1 MQLMNSIRQFLG
13 FPQPETPCVP
23 SAAVDRMLADLHR
36 LCATLP
42 GGEVEVFLSSRCVN
56 LQLSWTPEAEE
67 SGAAAYRP
75 ETGIGVRLDGRSDR
89 AIYREVVEPAAV
101 TEEEAEVKKAA
112 AAAEEEE
119 VKEEKAEEAEVKD
132 NTEVSSEAVDSQ
144 AEKDV
149 KQVTGES
156 SLEMKDTVEPVKEM
170 QVTVKEPADSPK
182 ATAEPMKITAESASE
197 DTDFG
202 EASVEEKPSKT
213 LLNLRRL
220 KDFLQQHYAFR
231 YNRLTDCTECAVLTA
246 GQPPLV
252 YHPVDTR
259 LLNTLSLSALDHG
272 VDCWDRD
279 VKRLVESTQM
289 PSYHPFTDYMA
300 NLPAWDGRDRLTEL
314 AQRVSDDAAWVR
326 HFRRWM
332 LAVAA
337 QWMNGADFGKRA
349 NSVAPLLVSARQGLG
364 KSTFCRQLMPTV
376 LQAYFTESFD
386 LNNPTAA
393 EHKLTAFGLINIDEF
408 DRLSAE
414 RMPLLKNLMQLERI
428 TLRRAFK
435 HSAEPLPRIANFI
448 ATSNRYDLLT
458 DLTGSRR
465 FICVDVQHPIN
476 CSTPIEY
483 DQLYAQLKEAILA
496 GERTWFNQEEEAEIQ
511 ARNQAFYRV
520 LPAQELL
527 EETVDFCE
535 AGAEGAVLLSSAQ
548 LYSLLQQKHPAA
560 LRDYTPRAFS
570 HLLRQLGTRVHT
582 KFGNGYWVRV
592 K

>member
-246 GQPPLV
+246 GQPPLGISSRGYPPLEHPQSLGPRSWGGLLGPRREATGGVHADAFLPSV
-252 YHPVDTR
+252 YGLHGEPSGLGRSRPPHGTGAAGVGRCGLGAPLPPLDAGGSRPVDER
-259 LLNTLSLSALDHG
+259 SG
-272 VDCWDRD
+272 
-279 VKRLVESTQM
+279 
-289 PSYHPFTDYMA
+289 
-300 NLPAWDGRDRLTEL
+300 
-314 AQRVSDDAAWVR
+314 
-326 HFRRWM
+326 FR
-332 LAVAA
+332 
-337 QWMNGADFGKRA
+337 
-349 NSVAPLLVSARQGLG
+349 
-364 KSTFCRQLMPTV
+364 
-376 LQAYFTESFD
+376 
-386 LNNPTAA
+386 
-393 EHKLTAFGLINIDEF
+393 
-408 DRLSAE
+408 
-414 RMPLLKNLMQLERI
+414 
-428 TLRRAFK
+428 
-435 HSAEPLPRIANFI
+435 
-448 ATSNRYDLLT
+448 
-458 DLTGSRR
+458 
-465 FICVDVQHPIN
+465 
-476 CSTPIEY
+476 
-483 DQLYAQLKEAILA
+483 
-496 GERTWFNQEEEAEIQ
+496 
-511 ARNQAFYRV
+511 
-520 LPAQELL
+520 
-527 EETVDFCE
+527 
-535 AGAEGAVLLSSAQ
+535 
-548 LYSLLQQKHPAA
+548 
-560 LRDYTPRAFS
+560 
-570 HLLRQLGTRVHT
+570 
-582 KFGNGYWVRV
+582 
-592 K
+592 